1 MLFSRI
7 VHDPFFLCAKQENAL
22 PFVYLRR
29 EAGALCI
36 LELDPIIREIMH
48 TPATSTAGLRVK
60 TLAAIEVNSD
70 LWHEP
75 FCDVD
80 YEAVRSVIEAAC
92 VVTEIPVP
100 QECPED
106 AVVADDDEV
115 AGLHPGSAALN

>member
-7 VHDPFFLCAKQENAL
+7 VHDLFFLCAKQENAL
-22 PFVYLRR
+22 SFVYLRR

-75 FCDVD
+75 FCDRD
-80 YEAVRSVIEAAC
+80 YDKRAVRSVIEAVC
-92 VVTEIPVP
+92 VVTEIPVS
-100 QECPED
+100 CCLC
-106 AVVADDDEV
+106 AAAHDERDRQ
-115 AGLHPGSAALN
+115 